1 MAHFFRRTIPLL
13 AATVA
18 AFVAAP
24 AMSAGL
30 SDNVRPS
37 GEIWVRYDFMD
48 NYDFDKATKDR
59 KETVFPRTR
68 LGLDFGS
75 GRIDGR
81 IQVQDFRRSGD
92 PLKGFTDRSDTE
104 IREAYVSLI
113 GVPAE
118 EVDISIGR
126 QAIVRGEERL
136 LGSNDWHW
144 IGRTHDAAVVTIR
157 PTPHQRWDAM
167 LIKASES
174 SIGDEWN
181 VESGAYV
188 AGLYGA
194 ISLPLLDKVEPYWF
208 YQSYDSKTGP
218 SLAPQW
224 KSWPQGK
231 DFKAHT
237 IGVLAALD
245 VAEDVSLGVEGNMQT
260 GGLGDRD
267 ISSFLLHARLGYET
281 GVEEVGSIAL
291 SYDIYSGDK
300 DPNDNDINTYQPLF
314 PSNYEHTGLIGWFGM
329 KNLTA
334 LRLSVGGGLLDSL
347 TWKVDGHLFKSH
359 RNEDGLYLPNN
370 AAYGFPAVYP
380 SSSKDYGR
388 ELDVMLGL
396 PLMKD
401 MTLSATMSFLEPG
414 KYVKESMWGA
424 KTGTNTYLTTAVKW
438 RF

>member
-194 ISLPLLDKVEPYWF
+194 ISLPLLDKVEPYW
-208 YQSYDSKTGP
+208 Y
-218 SLAPQW
+218 
-224 KSWPQGK
+224 
-231 DFKAHT
+231 
-237 IGVLAALD
+237 
-245 VAEDVSLGVEGNMQT
+245 
-260 GGLGDRD
+260 
-267 ISSFLLHARLGYET
+267 
-281 GVEEVGSIAL
+281 
-291 SYDIYSGDK
+291 
-300 DPNDNDINTYQPLF
+300 
-314 PSNYEHTGLIGWFGM
+314 
-329 KNLTA
+329 
-334 LRLSVGGGLLDSL
+334 
-347 TWKVDGHLFKSH
+347 
-359 RNEDGLYLPNN
+359 
-370 AAYGFPAVYP
+370 
-380 SSSKDYGR
+380 
-388 ELDVMLGL
+388 
-396 PLMKD
+396 
-401 MTLSATMSFLEPG
+401 
-414 KYVKESMWGA
+414 
-424 KTGTNTYLTTAVKW
+424 
-438 RF
+438 